1 LERLSKG
8 DVESPQ
14 TTLRADRA
22 ALDATQAL
30 RLIGS
35 PHSGSGL
42 IVEALTSAGE
52 VWEFA
57 TLAYEVVMPLTRAE
71 VVDLRIQRAARDPK
85 DPGGASGAPWPPK
98 GLTRARSGRRT

>member
-1 LERLSKG
+1 MERLSKG
-8 DVESPQ
+8 DVEGPQ
-14 TTLRADRA
+14 TPLRADRA
-22 ALDATQAL
+22 ALDATRAL

-57 TLAYEVVMPLTRAE
+57 TLAYEVMPLTRAE
-71 VVDLRIQRAARDPK
+71 VVDLRIQRAARDAE
-85 DPGGASGAPWPPK
+85 GSRRSQRRPWPPR
-98 GLTRARSGRRT
+98 GLTRARSGRHA